1 MQSLEV
7 QLYQNWILLVLFSTG
22 AVASNVIRFNSKI
35 YADFSVL
42 LDRLVDGGTVLKQF
56 TLKSRR
62 QCCLECV
69 SLSPCKSVNYKK
81 NGGNCELLGRSF
93 NQVAS
98 ALQPRSGWTYLS
110 TNQEEVDAGPT
121 CKMLSPCAV
130 GSRCVEQDTASGFK
144 CICDQFHSGTYCE
157 NERAYASCKA
167 AYDAGLRTDGIYLLQ
182 GMGYHRCRLSALA
195 GCSGGGWTLILKT
208 NGQKTTFNYDASYWT
223 TNNVYNHIYAL
234 KYNVKIHGQEAKF
247 PAFNQLSYTKV
258 CIGMRYDGVTKF
270 LETPATETS
279 MLSLMQSGVY
289 KRLWAQTNL
298 ESSIIVLLQM
308 SKSLSLNFAGPII
321 GETGPEMS
329 RPFETNIG
337 RSAWIGLISG
347 SFLQSSCNREGFN
360 NRKNKHVRIGIFGN
374 NENDCLT
381 IDSAIGI
388 GFSSSS
394 FDVYTGN
401 RATRSITRKKA
412 SKGFV
417 LVQ

>member
-1 MQSLEV
+1 MQLLEV

-22 AVASNVIRFNSKI
+22 AVTSDVIRFNSKI
-35 YADFSVL
+35 YADFGIS
-42 LDRLVDGGTVLKQF
+42 LDGLVDGGTVLKQF

-69 SLSPCKSVNYKK
+69 SLSACKSVNHKK

-93 NQVAS
+93 NQAAS

-110 TNQEEVDAGPT
+110 TNQEEIDAGPT

-130 GSRCVEQDTASGFK
+130 GSRCVEQDTASRFK

-195 GCSGGGWTLILKT
+195 GCSGGGWTLILRTDGKR
-208 NGQKTTFNYDASYWT
+208 TTFNYDASYWT
-223 TNNVYNHIYAL
+223 TNNLYNHIYAL
-234 KYNVKIHGQEAKF
+234 KYNVETHGQEAKF

-258 CIGMRYDGVTKF
+258 CIGLRNGGVSKF
-270 LETPATETS
+270 SETSATETS

-289 KRLWAQTNL
+289 KQTY
-298 ESSIIVLLQM
+298 
-308 SKSLSLNFAGPII
+308 
-321 GETGPEMS
+321 
-329 RPFETNIG
+329 IG
-337 RSAWIGLISG
+337 RSTWLGLLSG
-347 SFLQSSCNREGFN
+347 SYLQPYCNREGFN
-360 NRKNKHVRIGIFGN
+360 NRKSKYARIGILGN
-374 NENDCLT
+374 NENDCNSV
-381 IDSAIGI
+381 DSVMGIGI
-388 GFSSSS
+388 GSAS
-394 FDVYTGN
+394 FDACTGN
-401 RATRSITRKKA
+401 RASYGVTKKIQ
-412 SKGFV
+412 SRGFV